1 MVQNSWFDRYSLFC
15 TDSGKVR
22 PLLGCSEWGRE
33 WRGDGVLKW
42 KNLIWERCI
51 QTDDGNS
58 SVPSIPSRTSVSNLG
73 SGISV
78 RRFQPLSTIPIQRE
92 ETELGVNP
100 NLRE

>member
-1 MVQNSWFDRYSLFC
+1 M
-15 TDSGKVR
+15 
-22 PLLGCSEWGRE
+22 GCNEWGRE

-42 KNLIWERCI
+42 KNLVWERCI